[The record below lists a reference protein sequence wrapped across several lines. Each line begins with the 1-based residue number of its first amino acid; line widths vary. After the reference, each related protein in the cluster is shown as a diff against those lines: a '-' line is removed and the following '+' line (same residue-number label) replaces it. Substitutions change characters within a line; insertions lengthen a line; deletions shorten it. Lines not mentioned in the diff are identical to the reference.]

1 MFALLRFRILRSFR
15 FSSCLSLFT
24 SSRLVLAIFLL
35 LAIRGLERSSEAQI
49 EVAPSVNTVAGNG
62 TQGYGG
68 DGDAATSAQLYRP
81 SGVAVDSAGNL
92 YIADSN
98 NQVIRKVAAGTGTIS
113 TVAGNGT
120 SGFSGDGSAATSA
133 QLAHPFGIAVD
144 SMGNLYI
151 GDTDNQ
157 RIRMVAAGTGT
168 ITTVAGNGGVGYSG
182 DGGAAT
188 SAQLYSPYGV
198 AVDSAGDVYIAD
210 VLNSAI
216 RKVAAGTGTISTVA
230 GTGTLGYSGD
240 GGTATSAELHYPDGV
255 AVDSAGNLYIADSYN
270 QRIRKVAAGTGTIST
285 VAGNGTPGYSGDGGA
300 ATSAELSDP
309 FGAAADNAGNLYIA
323 DALNNRIRE
332 VTAATGS
339 TQFPT
344 TAVGSTSPQ
353 QSLLLQLGAAQ
364 TITSITAIKSQG
376 GQQEYATGAIT
387 GCTVDGTTTNAS
399 GTICAVP
406 ITFQPAYAGE
416 RGVSLQVVASTGTF
430 SFGLN
435 GVGTG
440 PQVAFTPG
448 TMTTVAGNGTQ
459 GFSGD
464 GGAATSAELY
474 GPGVVAVDSAG
485 NLYIAELYNNRIR
498 KVAADTDTI
507 STVAGN
513 GTPGFSGDGGAATSA
528 ELNLAAGVAVDGAG
542 NLYIADFNNNRI
554 RKVAANTG
562 TISTVAGN
570 GTPGYSG
577 DGDAAT
583 SAELNGPGGVTVDSV
598 GNLYIPD
605 LNNDRIRKVA
615 ASTGMISTVAG
626 NGTQGHSG
634 DGGLATNAE
643 LYQPDGVAV
652 DDAGNLYIADTNNHR
667 IRKVAVGTGTISTV
681 AGNGTHGYSGDG
693 GAATSAE
700 LYTPYVVVVDSADN
714 LYIADSNNQAIR
726 KVDGDTGTISTVAG
740 NGTLGYS
747 GDGGAATSAE
757 LNLPFGVSLDGPGNL
772 YIADFGNERIRKV
785 DVADPPSLSFA
796 ATNVGA
802 TSSDSPR
809 TVRIGNIGN
818 QPLIFATP
826 GMGNN
831 PSYPANFPL
840 NSGDTAL
847 CASSA
852 PLNSGTDCDVSV
864 NFIPTT
870 AGSDSGSVVL
880 TDNALN
886 VTGAMQAIPLSG
898 TSVVALVPTLS
909 FAAIAP
915 HTYGDPPFMVS
926 ATSASSGA
934 VTYTVVSGPAT
945 ITGSTVTLTGVGTV
959 VLNASQAASGNYAA
973 ATATTSFT
981 VTAAFTLSS
990 SSSIATTTAGGTA
1003 IYSLTLTPGS
1013 GATIPDAVTF
1023 SATGVPTGSTA
1034 TFSPSTIAAGSGAR
1048 TVTLTIQTS
1057 TSQAIRN
1064 ENPIPGEPLAPVTLG
1079 FLLPVLAGVKS
1090 VRRRL
1095 RQMPWLPLLLAT
1107 AALSLGAVLGL
1118 SGCSGNGGLSS
1129 QAAKS
1134 YTIVVTATDATRG
1147 VQSSTNL
1154 TLTVR

>member
-1 MFALLRFRILRSFR
+1 
-15 FSSCLSLFT
+15 
-24 SSRLVLAIFLL
+24 
-35 LAIRGLERSSEAQI
+35 
-49 EVAPSVNTVAGNG
+49 
-62 TQGYGG
+62 
-68 DGDAATSAQLYRP
+68 
-81 SGVAVDSAGNL
+81 
-92 YIADSN
+92 
-98 NQVIRKVAAGTGTIS
+98 
-113 TVAGNGT
+113 
-120 SGFSGDGSAATSA
+120 
-133 QLAHPFGIAVD
+133 
-144 SMGNLYI
+144 
-151 GDTDNQ
+151 
-157 RIRMVAAGTGT
+157 
-168 ITTVAGNGGVGYSG
+168 
-182 DGGAAT
+182 
-188 SAQLYSPYGV
+188 
-198 AVDSAGDVYIAD
+198 
-210 VLNSAI
+210 
-216 RKVAAGTGTISTVA
+216 
-230 GTGTLGYSGD
+230 
-240 GGTATSAELHYPDGV
+240 
-255 AVDSAGNLYIADSYN
+255 
-270 QRIRKVAAGTGTIST
+270 
-285 VAGNGTPGYSGDGGA
+285 
-300 ATSAELSDP
+300 
-309 FGAAADNAGNLYIA
+309 
-323 DALNNRIRE
+323 
-332 VTAATGS
+332 
-339 TQFPT
+339 
-344 TAVGSTSPQ
+344 
-353 QSLLLQLGAAQ
+353 
-364 TITSITAIKSQG
+364 
-376 GQQEYATGAIT
+376 
-387 GCTVDGTTTNAS
+387 
-399 GTICAVP
+399 
-406 ITFQPAYAGE
+406 
-416 RGVSLQVVASTGTF
+416 
-430 SFGLN
+430 
-435 GVGTG
+435 
-440 PQVAFTPG
+440 
-448 TMTTVAGNGTQ
+448 
-459 GFSGD
+459 
-464 GGAATSAELY
+464 
-474 GPGVVAVDSAG
+474 
-485 NLYIAELYNNRIR
+485 
-498 KVAADTDTI
+498 
-507 STVAGN
+507 VAGN

-528 ELNLAAGVAVDGAG
+528 ELN
-542 NLYIADFNNNRI
+542 
-554 RKVAANTG
+554 
-562 TISTVAGN
+562 
-570 GTPGYSG
+570 
-577 DGDAAT
+577 
-583 SAELNGPGGVTVDSV
+583 GPGGVTVDSA

-615 ASTGMISTVAG
+615 ASTGTISTVAG
-626 NGTQGHSG
+626 NGTQGHGG

-652 DDAGNLYIADTNNHR
+652 DDAGNLFIADTNNHR
-667 IRKVAVGTGTISTV
+667 IRKVAAGTGTISTV
-681 AGNGTHGYSGDG
+681 AGNGTLGYSGDG
-693 GAATSAE
+693 GLATSAE
-700 LYTPYVVVVDSADN
+700 LYTPYVVVVDIADN

-809 TVRIGNIGN
+809 TVGIGNIGN

-852 PLNSGTDCDVSV
+852 PLNPGTDCDVSV

-959 VLNASQAASGNYAA
+959 VLNASQAASGNYAP

-990 SSSIATTTAGGTA
+990 SSSGATTTAGGTA

-1023 SATGVPTGSTA
+1023 SATGLPTGATA

-1057 TSQAIRN
+1057 TSQAMRN

-1079 FLLPVLAGVKS
+1079 FLLLPLAGMKPI
-1090 VRRRL
+1090 RRRL
-1095 RQMPWLPLLLAT
+1095 RQMPWLPLLLVT

-1134 YTIVVTATDATRG
+1134 YTVVVTATDATTR

-1154 TLTVR
+1154 SLTVQ

>member
-15 FSSCLSLFT
+15 FSACLSLFT

-98 NQVIRKVAAGTGTIS
+98 NQVIRKVVAGTGTIT

-255 AVDSAGNLYIADSYN
+255 AVDSAGNLYIAD
-270 QRIRKVAAGTGTIST
+270 
-285 VAGNGTPGYSGDGGA
+285 
-300 ATSAELSDP
+300 
-309 FGAAADNAGNLYIA
+309 
-323 DALNNRIRE
+323 ALNNRIRE

-339 TQFPT
+339 TQFPA

-364 TITSITAIKSQG
+364 TITSITAVKSQG

-430 SFGLN
+430 SFGMN

-448 TMTTVAGNGTQ
+448 NMTTVAGNGTQ

-498 KVAADTDTI
+498 KVAADTGTI

-554 RKVAANTG
+554 RRVAANTG

-583 SAELNGPGGVTVDSV
+583 SAELNGPGGVTVDSA

-615 ASTGMISTVAG
+615 ASTGTISTVAG

-667 IRKVAVGTGTISTV
+667 IRKVAVG
-681 AGNGTHGYSGDG
+681 
-693 GAATSAE
+693 
-700 LYTPYVVVVDSADN
+700 
-714 LYIADSNNQAIR
+714 
-726 KVDGDTGTISTVAG
+726 TGTISTVAG

-1048 TVTLTIQTS
+1048 TITLTIQTS